1 MLQDDYICNHILK
14 YMISIYGLVTWKIL
28 QRSDQIFVVTLQNL
42 SEFFFF
48 NKYNSLLI
56 LRGHELTNFGIFAGI
71 FIEESE
77 YFLLTRKYLFI
88 NTFINTCQC

>member
-1 MLQDDYICNHILK
+1 MFPDDYICNHILK
-14 YMISIYGLVTWKIL
+14 HMISIYGLVTWKIL
-28 QRSDQIFVVTLQNL
+28 QRSDQIFVVTLQNP
-42 SEFFFF
+42 SEFFFFF

-56 LRGHELTNFGIFAGI
+56 LRSCELTNFGIFAGI

-88 NTFINTCQC
+88 NT